1 MTRRGRRPS
10 GARATPTAR
19 CGRSSARRSARHNWF
34 RGLEESDGA
43 RDDRGDFDWNKLL
56 AKEIVPP
63 WVPSLKSEYDT
74 SQFDSYPDDELPW
87 AGCDLSTVTLDAQ
100 TELLFRDF

>member
-1 MTRRGRRPS
+1 MRLDRP
-10 GARATPTAR
+10 GP
-19 CGRSSARRSARHNWF
+19 
-34 RGLEESDGA
+34 LEERGSASSPASAAAPSA

-56 AKEIVPP
+56 AKEITPP
-63 WVPSLKSEYDT
+63 WVPPLKSEYDT